1 MLLYTTIRSQ
11 EDCHRLQQDLN
22 TLEQWV
28 ADWKKLFNL
37 QKCEFLRITNKKHPI
52 LAQYTLQSKTI
63 KEVTHAKY
71 LGVTIDKNLSW
82 SEHIKLLKRPIA
94 PNASCNVT

>member
-1 MLLYTTIRSQ
+1 MVCELL
-11 EDCHRLQQDLN
+11 
-22 TLEQWV
+22 
-28 ADWKKLFNL
+28 
-37 QKCEFLRITNKKHPI
+37 KHPI

-82 SEHIKLLKRPIA
+82 SEHIKRPIT